1 MTIFDPVKLE
11 KLLIKQ
17 WIEFIDLK
25 KVMEIAHSTVERQ
38 LGFKPPNIQNL
49 KATRFEANAFGF
61 VIWIEYRV
69 NNNSDIVN
77 ITIELV
83 TDFLGNIK
91 SLKTIY

>member
-1 MTIFDPVKLE
+1 MNIFDPIKLE

-49 KATRFEANAFGF
+49 KVTRFEIYNLGF
-61 VIWIEYRV
+61 VIWIEYRI
-69 NNNSDIVN
+69 NNNSNIVN
-77 ITIELV
+77 ITIEII

-91 SLKTIY
+91 SLKSIY